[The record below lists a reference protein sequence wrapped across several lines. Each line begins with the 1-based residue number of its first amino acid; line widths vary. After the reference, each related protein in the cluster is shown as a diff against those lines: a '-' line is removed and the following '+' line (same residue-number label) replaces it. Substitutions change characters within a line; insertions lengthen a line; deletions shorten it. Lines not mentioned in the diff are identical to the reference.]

1 MKRITLLIVFII
13 LVPVLLS
20 SQNFEEVPKDTELQ
34 KVKDALVISVI
45 HCQDLEKQNEYL
57 NSVIKKVAEDLKL
70 IKTIQQLDSL
80 KIVYGINKKK

>member
-1 MKRITLLIVFII
+1 
-13 LVPVLLS
+13 
-20 SQNFEEVPKDTELQ
+20 VPKDTELQ